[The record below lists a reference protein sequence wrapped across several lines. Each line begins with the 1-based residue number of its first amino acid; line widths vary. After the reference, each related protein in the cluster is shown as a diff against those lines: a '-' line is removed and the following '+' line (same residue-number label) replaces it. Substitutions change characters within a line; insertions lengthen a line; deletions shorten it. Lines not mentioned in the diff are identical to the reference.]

1 MDIESKAMTKEDI
14 AKVQNY
20 FVQAALRAKQA
31 GCDGVEIHGA
41 QLSLLSLF
49 CSSKY
54 NTRTDEYGGS
64 DENRARIIV
73 EIAQKIRE
81 AISNDMIIS
90 AKIVDLIL
98 IEVEINHIFIMTLK
112 KLQMC

>member
-1 MDIESKAMTKEDI
+1 M
-14 AKVQNY
+14 
-20 FVQAALRAKQA
+20 RR
-31 GCDGVEIHGA
+31 VEIHGA

-81 AISNDMIIS
+81 AIGNDMIIS
-90 AKIVDLIL
+90 A
-98 IEVEINHIFIMTLK
+98 
-112 KLQMC
+112 